1 MSEPMSGT
9 LMLENVVEVERAELT
24 TFDGE
29 SLEVQG
35 GAWLSPEAVLRT
47 TSELDRLRRR
57 AAEQDA
63 IPKVLPAV
71 LLGAG
76 LVGLAVGF
84 WLGRRTDD

>member
-1 MSEPMSGT
+1 MSEPMST
-9 LMLENVVEVERAELT
+9 LMLENVVEVDHAKLT
-24 TFDGE
+24 TYDGD

-47 TSELDRLRRR
+47 TNELDRLRRR

-71 LLGAG
+71 LVGAG
-76 LVGLAVGF
+76 LVGLAIGF
-84 WLGRRTDD
+84 WLGRRDDD